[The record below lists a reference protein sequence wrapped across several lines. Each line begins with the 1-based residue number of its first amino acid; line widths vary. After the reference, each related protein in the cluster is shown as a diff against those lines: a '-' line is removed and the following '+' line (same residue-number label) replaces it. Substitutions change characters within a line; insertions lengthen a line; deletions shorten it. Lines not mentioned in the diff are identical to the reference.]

1 MLEGLGACVDCLE
14 MIDRGKKMT
23 SISSTNPQILVLQG
37 PIKDAGETSL
47 LEVRKNQTVR
57 MEIPCSEIRVSI
69 ERRIQRTIIRGGE
82 GDDLVD
88 EGSESAVYDVE
99 AHVDTDVYTTI
110 LGLFRG
116 GQPTIVE
123 PFEGI
128 NRKVAFKYIEYTASK
143 RLLKLKMIEDTD

>member
-1 MLEGLGACVDCLE
+1 LSV
-14 MIDRGKKMT
+14 
-23 SISSTNPQILVLQG
+23 ISSNNPQILELQG

-47 LEVRKNQTVR
+47 LEVRKNKTVK

-69 ERRIQRTIIRGGE
+69 ERRIQRTVIRGGE
-82 GDDLVD
+82 GDDLID

-99 AHVDTDVYTTI
+99 AHVDIDAYTTI

-123 PFEGI
+123 PFEGTDV
-128 NRKVAFKYIEYTASK
+128 KVAFKSIEYSASK
-143 RLLKLKMIEDTD
+143 GLLKLTMIEDTV